1 MKIQTK
7 ISSIIFTLI
16 LVTGIVAITSSY
28 IVSKQMIED
37 EIYHHLE
44 STATSRALHIETLLD
59 EEAELVKTFATSK
72 VFVEVFTTQNLTPA
86 IQRIKTLIDIHEV
99 ISRIRV
105 LDKQGKVV
113 VSSHSEIN
121 PIGNAKIF
129 AYGKEGVYIRDI
141 HISTITGTKVMSVSA
156 PILAKGEFAGIIIVN
171 IEVEKELYEIISHKH
186 GKTSEIY
193 LINKDGYMMTPSR
206 FMEDTFLKQ
215 KVNSSEAREWL
226 ELSEEEQEAE
236 HAEIDIYK
244 DYRGELVI
252 GTHRVIKGI
261 VAKNIEID

>member
-37 EIYHHLE
+37 QIYHHLE
-44 STATSRALHIETLLD
+44 STTISRAHHIETLLD
-59 EEAELVKTFATSK
+59 EEAELVKTFATSQ

-86 IQRIKTLIDIHEV
+86 IQRIKTLINIHEV

-105 LDKQGKVV
+105 LDKQGNVV

-121 PIGNAKIF
+121 PIGNAEIF

-141 HISTITGTKVMSVSA
+141 HISTITATKVMSVSA
-156 PILAKGEFAGIIIVN
+156 PILVKGEFAGLIIVN

-206 FMEDTFLKQ
+206 F
-215 KVNSSEAREWL
+215 
-226 ELSEEEQEAE
+226 
-236 HAEIDIYK
+236 
-244 DYRGELVI
+244 
-252 GTHRVIKGI
+252 
-261 VAKNIEID
+261 